1 MPAPVNGLHH
11 ITAIAGDPQENLD
24 FYAGVL
30 GMRLVK
36 RSVNQD
42 DPSTYHLFYA
52 DAVGHPGA
60 DLTFFPWAQAA
71 PPRMGHGLAV
81 EVSLEIPRDS
91 VEFWAGRLERYGVQH
106 GRDVRFGEQAITFN
120 DPHGMAVALVEPP
133 ATPRRAFTP
142 WDGAPVGAAQQ
153 IRGLHGARVWQREAA
168 PSIDFVTRVMGL
180 ELLAAEGEWQRF
192 GAQGG
197 AGILDVRETPNE
209 RRGAWGIGAVH
220 HLAWRVDDDV
230 HQQAVRS
237 AVVAAGAKPTGV
249 IDRFWFRSVYFRE
262 PGGVLFELATDGPG
276 FGVDE
281 DTDHLGESLVL
292 PPFLEQMRP
301 TIEKQLPVLVMPGG
315 QPGSE
320 PGTR

>member
-1 MPAPVNGLHH
+1 MAPSVNGLHH
-11 ITAIAGDPQENLD
+11 ITAIAGAPQENLD

-52 DAVGHPGA
+52 DAVGHPGS
-60 DLTFFPWAQAA
+60 DLTFFPWMLAA

-81 EVSLEIPRDS
+81 EVGLEIPLGTPD
-91 VEFWAGRLERYGVQH
+91 FWAARLERYGVTY
-106 GRDVRFGEQAITFN
+106 RSERRFGDRTLTFA
-120 DPHGMAVALVEPP
+120 DPHGMAVALVEPAEAP
-133 ATPRRAFTP
+133 ARDFTP
-142 WDGAPVGAAQQ
+142 WDGGPVGHTRQ
-153 IRGLHGARVWQREAA
+153 IRGLHGARVWQRDAA
-168 PSIDFVTRVMGL
+168 PSIEFLTTALGL
-180 ELLAAEGEWQRF
+180 QPFGQEGEWQRF
-192 GAQGG
+192 GSSGG
-197 AGILDVRETPNE
+197 AGVIDVRETPHE

-230 HQQAVRS
+230 HQQAVRNTV
-237 AVVAAGAKPTGV
+237 AAAGATPTGV

-281 DTDHLGESLVL
+281 DAAHLGEALVL
-292 PPFLEQMRP
+292 PPFLEGLRP
-301 TIEKQLPVLVMPGG
+301 SIEQQLPSLVMPHASEGG
-315 QPGSE
+315 
-320 PGTR
+320 R

>member
-1 MPAPVNGLHH
+1 MPPPVNGLHH

-60 DLTFFPWAQAA
+60 DLTFFPWTMAA
-71 PPRMGHGLAV
+71 PPRIGHGLAV

-91 VEFWAGRLERYGVQH
+91 VEFWSARLERYGVGH
-106 GRDVRFGEQAITFN
+106 SHDVRFGERALTLH
-120 DPHGMAVALVEPP
+120 DPHGMAVALIEPAVVP
-133 ATPRRAFTP
+133 QRAFTP
-142 WDGAPVGAAQQ
+142 WDDGPVGSAQQ

-168 PSIDFVTRVMGL
+168 PSIDFLTSVMGL
-180 ELLAAEGEWQRF
+180 ELLAADGEWQRF
-192 GAQGG
+192 GARGG
-197 AGILDVRETPNE
+197 AGTIDVRETPNE

-220 HLAWRVDDDV
+220 HLAWRVDDDI
-230 HQQAVRS
+230 HQQAVRA
-237 AVVAAGAKPTGV
+237 AVVEAGARPTGV

-276 FGVDE
+276 FTVDE
-281 DTDHLGESLVL
+281 ETSHLGESLVL
-292 PPFLEQMRP
+292 PPFLESMRP
-301 TIEKQLPVLVMPGG
+301 TIEQQLPALVMPGASG
-315 QPGSE
+315 M
-320 PGTR
+320 R